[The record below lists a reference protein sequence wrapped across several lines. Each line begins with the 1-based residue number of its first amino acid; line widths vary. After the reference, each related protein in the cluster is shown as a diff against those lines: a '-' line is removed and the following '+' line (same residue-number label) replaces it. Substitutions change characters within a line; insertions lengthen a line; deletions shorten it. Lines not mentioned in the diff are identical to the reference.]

1 MSAPEKLRS
10 VIVALLLGP
19 GLAAA
24 ADVERLG
31 WSGPVFQTSGL
42 TGEGAM
48 QVCYR
53 LMEAIEEQRRVEQ
66 EDPEAARLEQEKR
79 QLLEQESRL
88 RIEELRIQQRAAWQA
103 RKDAGLNDEEDDDG
117 DWDDEDG
124 PEIIYQR

>member
-1 MSAPEKLRS
+1 
-10 VIVALLLGP
+10 
-19 GLAAA
+19 
-24 ADVERLG
+24 
-31 WSGPVFQTSGL
+31 
-42 TGEGAM
+42 M